1 MSMASRIGVA
11 ILLVALA
18 VVASASARSS
28 APGSVYTIQGDPRMC
43 PSPLCGGYWVALAN
57 GVRTRC
63 ADGHQAPRCY
73 VAKAVDQSRRP
84 VTVPTGGLV
93 RATLEPFDEGEL
105 GKLGVVVVSLA
116 YEPAGTAPVSGGYY
130 RVRDNGVRCIRAPCF
145 SYRAEQVNGSARVT
159 TSGLDLAASGATP
172 AELTRANAALRTK
185 NGLLARGRFA
195 TTPDGGR
202 LFRASRMFLRAPL
215 PRA

>member
-1 MSMASRIGVA
+1 M

-28 APGSVYTIQGDPRMC
+28 APGTVYTIQGDPRMC

-63 ADGHQAPRCY
+63 ADGRQAPRCY

-93 RATLEPFDEGEL
+93 RGTLEPLDAGDFGE
-105 GKLGVVVVSLA
+105 LGVVVVLLA
-116 YEPAGTAPVSGGYY
+116 YEPAGTAPVTGGYY
-130 RVRDNGVRCIRAPCF
+130 RVVDTGIRCIRAPCF
-145 SYRAEQVNGSARVT
+145 SYRAKQVNGSART
-159 TSGLDLAASGATP
+159 TMSGLDLAASGATL

-195 TTPDGGR
+195 KTPDGGR
-202 LFRASRMFLRAPL
+202 LFRASRMFLRASL

>member
-28 APGSVYTIQGDPRMC
+28 APGAVYTIQGDPRMC

-57 GVRTRC
+57 GARTRC
-63 ADGHQAPRCY
+63 ADGDQAPRCY
-73 VAKAVDQSRRP
+73 VAKAVDQTRRP

-93 RATLEPFDEGEL
+93 RATLEPFAAGEL

-130 RVRDNGVRCIRAPCF
+130 RVRDTGVRCIRAPCF

-159 TSGLDLAASGATP
+159 TSGLDLAASGATQ

-202 LFRASRMFLRAPL
+202 LLRASRMFLRAPL

>member
-1 MSMASRIGVA
+1 MSMASRIGVV

-18 VVASASARSS
+18 VAASASARSS
-28 APGSVYTIQGDPRMC
+28 APGAVYTIQGDPRMC

-93 RATLEPFDEGEL
+93 RATLELLDAGDF
-105 GKLGVVVVSLA
+105 GKLGVVVVLLA
-116 YEPAGTAPVSGGYY
+116 YEPAGTPPVTGGYY
-130 RVRDNGVRCIRAPCF
+130 RVVDTGIRCIRAPCF
-145 SYRAEQVNGSARVT
+145 SYRAEQVNGSART
-159 TSGLDLAASGATP
+159 TMSELDLAASGATP

-195 TTPDGGR
+195 KTPDGGT